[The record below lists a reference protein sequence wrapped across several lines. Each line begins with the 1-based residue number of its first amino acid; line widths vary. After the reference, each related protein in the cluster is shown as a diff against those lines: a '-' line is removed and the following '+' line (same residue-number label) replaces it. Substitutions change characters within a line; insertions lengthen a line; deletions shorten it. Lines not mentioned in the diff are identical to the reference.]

1 MKKRNKLSLLLVL
14 VLILSG
20 CQLARAEEQVSQGR
34 FIGIYLRSDRMG
46 LLEAHEVPEVI
57 YD

>member
-20 CQLARAEEQVSQGR
+20 CQLAREEEQVSQGR

-46 LLEAHEVPEVI
+46 L
-57 YD
+57 